1 MSATNRKSPEKAPL
15 TRADLI
21 RAGQREMENQI
32 FNAARFHTSNP
43 QLRINVIDRYFA
55 LCVKEKLQPVNLSQ
69 LQSLRDKYLKA
80 LESASASWN

>member
-1 MSATNRKSPEKAPL
+1 MNTKRKPEKAAL
-15 TRADLI
+15 TQADLI

-32 FNAARFHTSNP
+32 IRNAGFHTSNP

-55 LCVKEKLQPVNLSQ
+55 LCVREKLQPINLDA

-80 LESASASWN
+80 SASASGDWK